1 MSSKVHEN
9 HLEKHLGTS
18 FLRAKRH
25 QRRRARINGRF
36 RRLKYQDLSW
46 WKQWTKNERDCCSKS
61 TIYRSVIAFRHS
73 VFHLRNLTCAG
84 KTVNTQLADRHVIV
98 DPVPVFLRQLAG
110 FRCTAANN
118 LAITS
123 TMIMSGRL
131 GDTDITITAKIS
143 WKITLLIEKTWKEKE
158 KNGSGEMNC

>member
-25 QRRRARINGRF
+25 QRRRARINGCF
-36 RRLKYQDLSW
+36 RRLKYRDLSG
-46 WKQWTKNERDCCSKS
+46 WKRWTKNERDCCSKS
-61 TIYRSVIAFRHS
+61 TIYRSLIAFRYSVLS
-73 VFHLRNLTCAG
+73 VFHLRNLTCAV

-131 GDTDITITAKIS
+131 RRHRYYYYCQD
-143 WKITLLIEKTWKEKE
+143 
-158 KNGSGEMNC
+158 